1 MADNELHSV
10 SEPAQV
16 GGTGGPPTADPVR
29 HNGRL
34 TSGRSGTGGSAVAG
48 APRLRWG
55 IVGAAAALALLTIP
69 LDRWV
74 IAGLTAEAVRPGL
87 EQAIGLLKG
96 LAPAGVILAILS
108 VFPNRRRLYV
118 GFLVPLLGHLPI
130 LHLLKWLIGRARPLA
145 EQGPFHFE
153 PLSAAKYADAFPSGH
168 TAGATVFALLLAMY
182 FPRLRWVFY
191 IWLVLMGL
199 ERVVLRM
206 HYLSDVIA
214 GYALGAAVVYG
225 CVRLLGVTFYER
237 DAGVQKVSS
246 VSSHPQEAKSA

>member
-1 MADNELHSV
+1 MRAHWGV
-10 SEPAQV
+10 V
-16 GGTGGPPTADPVR
+16 GVAAV
-29 HNGRL
+29 L
-34 TSGRSGTGGSAVAG
+34 T
-48 APRLRWG
+48 
-55 IVGAAAALALLTIP
+55 LLTIP
-69 LDRWV
+69 LDQWV
-74 IAGLTAEAVRPGL
+74 IAGLTADAVRPRL

-168 TAGATVFALLLAMY
+168 AAGATVFALLLAIY
-182 FPRLRWVFY
+182 FPRSRWVFY
-191 IWLVLMGL
+191 VWLVLMGL

-206 HYLSDVIA
+206 HFLSDVIA
-214 GYALGAAVVYG
+214 GYALGASVVYA
-225 CVRLLGVTFYER
+225 CVRLLGTKFYER
-237 DAGVQKVSS
+237 GDGAQSASNTSS
-246 VSSHPQEAKSA
+246 DP

>member
-1 MADNELHSV
+1 MPHEERHFA
-10 SEPAQV
+10 SEPA
-16 GGTGGPPTADPVR
+16 PPHRPA
-29 HNGRL
+29 
-34 TSGRSGTGGSAVAG
+34 RSATGSAIRA
-48 APRLRWG
+48 RWG
-55 IVGAAAALALLTIP
+55 VVGVAAVLAVLTIP

-74 IAGLTAEAVRPGL
+74 IAGLTTEAVRPGL
-87 EQAIGLLKG
+87 EQAISLLKG

-145 EQGPFHFE
+145 EEGPLHFA

-168 TAGATVFALLLAMY
+168 TAGATVFALLLAIY

-191 IWLVLMGL
+191 VWLVLMGL

-206 HYLSDVIA
+206 HFLSDVIA
-214 GYALGAAVVYG
+214 GYALGAAVVYA
-225 CVRLLGVTFYER
+225 CVRLLGAKFYER
-237 DAGVQKVSS
+237 DDGMQNVSNAP
-246 VSSHPQEAKSA
+246 SSP

>member
-1 MADNELHSV
+1 MTDNEPHSA
-10 SEPAQV
+10 SAPAQV
-16 GGTGGPPTADPVR
+16 GGTGGPPTA
-29 HNGRL
+29 
-34 TSGRSGTGGSAVAG
+34 G
-48 APRLRWG
+48 ALRLRWG
-55 IVGAAAALALLTIP
+55 IVGAAGALALLTIP
-69 LDRWV
+69 LDQWV
-74 IAGLTAEAVRPGL
+74 IAGLTADAARPTL
-87 EQAIGLLKG
+87 EQALGLLKG

-214 GYALGAAVVYG
+214 GYALGAAVVYA
-225 CVRLLGVTFYER
+225 CVRLLGARFYER
-237 DAGVQKVSS
+237 GDGV
-246 VSSHPQEAKSA
+246 

>member
-1 MADNELHSV
+1 MAHEERHTASELAPPHAADG
-10 SEPAQV
+10 PATARAVRARWRGV
-16 GGTGGPPTADPVR
+16 GV
-29 HNGRL
+29 
-34 TSGRSGTGGSAVAG
+34 
-48 APRLRWG
+48 
-55 IVGAAAALALLTIP
+55 AAALALLTIP

-74 IAGLTAEAVRPGL
+74 VAGLTAEVVRPGL
-87 EQAIGLLKG
+87 EQAISLLKG

-130 LHLLKWLIGRARPLA
+130 LHLLKWLIGRTRPLA

-168 TAGATVFALLLAMY
+168 TAGATVFALLLAIY

-191 IWLVLMGL
+191 VWLVLMGL

-206 HYLSDVIA
+206 HFLSDVIA

-225 CVRLLGVTFYER
+225 CVRLLGAKFYER
-237 DAGVQKVSS
+237 GDSAQDVSNAS
-246 VSSHPQEAKSA
+246 FHP